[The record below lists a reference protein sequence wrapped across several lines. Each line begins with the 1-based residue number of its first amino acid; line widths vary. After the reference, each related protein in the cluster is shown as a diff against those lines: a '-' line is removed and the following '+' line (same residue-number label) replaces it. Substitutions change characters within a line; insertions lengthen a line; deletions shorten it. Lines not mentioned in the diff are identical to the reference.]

1 MELVMNAITA
11 ISGLLDNGVKPVDP
25 IEPTQSVQ
33 EFQWSLN
40 DARAQWAAEAGSL
53 DAGDGL
59 PAIAGAV
66 RDGILPFFERR
77 QDDADLSAEMN
88 TGRPEEDAEAFFGQ
102 IKERASGEQKHH
114 LAMQLIIAAFSGM
127 ISTLKMLLRG

>member
-1 MELVMNAITA
+1 MNAITA

-40 DARAQWAAEAGSL
+40 DAKAQWAAEAGTL

-77 QDDADLSAEMN
+77 RDDADLSEEVN
-88 TGRPEEDAEAFFGQ
+88 TGRPEVDAEGFFEK
-102 IKERASGEQKHH
+102 IKERAGEERQHH
-114 LAMQLIIAAFSGM
+114 LSMQLIIAAFSGL